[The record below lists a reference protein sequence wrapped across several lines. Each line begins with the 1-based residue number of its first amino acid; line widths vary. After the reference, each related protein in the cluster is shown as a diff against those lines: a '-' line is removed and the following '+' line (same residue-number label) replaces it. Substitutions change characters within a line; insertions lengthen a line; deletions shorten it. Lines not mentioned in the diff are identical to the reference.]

1 MTPPPSDHPARLL
14 IVTPIYPTA
23 DRPEAGA
30 FVWRRVG
37 ALRGTGVEVEVLS
50 FPTYRGSGL
59 RRYAWLLLRG
69 LRITR
74 RPDGVEGHV
83 LLYAGLVALLVARV
97 QRRPLVVYA
106 HGLDV
111 RETAWRSSLHEA
123 AARVVARGAKAV
135 VTNSAAT
142 AAQVA
147 RLGVTAVVVPPGVN
161 FDEFRPR
168 ARAETRR
175 QLRLAEHGLVAV
187 YVGGLSQRKGADVF
201 AAALAQLPGWTGVM
215 IGDGPLR
222 NGLRDTFPGIRLE
235 GAVAPAEVPA
245 WIAAADVAIV
255 PSREEPLGLAAVEAL
270 ACGVPVIASA
280 VGGLTEVIRP
290 NVNGMLVTPG
300 DPSALVE
307 ALQRLEDSSIRL
319 SLADAARD
327 SVADHDLRVTTARMA
342 AIWRAAGVDL

>member
-1 MTPPPSDHPARLL
+1 MRPPASDRPARLL

-23 DRPEAGA
+23 DRPEAGP
-30 FVWRRVG
+30 FVFRRVA
-37 ALRGTGVEVEVLS
+37 ALRQAGVDVEVLS
-50 FPTYRGSGL
+50 FPSYRASGL
-59 RRYAWLLLRG
+59 RRYAGLLVRG

-111 RETAWRSSLHEA
+111 RETARRSRLHAA
-123 AARVVARGAKAV
+123 AARLVAHGARAV

-147 RLGVTAVVVPPGVN
+147 RLGVTATVIPPGVD
-161 FDEFRPR
+161 FEEFHPR
-168 ARAETRR
+168 TRAEARR
-175 QLRLAEHGLVAV
+175 QLRLVEHGLVAV
-187 YVGGLSQRKGADVF
+187 YVGGLSERKGADVF
-201 AAALAQLPGWTGVM
+201 AAALSKLPGWTGMM

-222 NGLRDTFPGIRLE
+222 NALHDTFPGIRLE

-245 WIAAADVAIV
+245 WIAAADVLIV

-280 VGGLTEVIRP
+280 VGGLTEIIKP
-290 NVNGMLVTPG
+290 NVNGLLVGPG
-300 DPSALVE
+300 DPSALVA
-307 ALQRLEDSSIRL
+307 ALERLEDDEVRQR
-319 SLADAARD
+319 LADAARD
-327 SVADHDLRVTTARMA
+327 SVADHDLRVTTAQMA
-342 AIWRAAGVDL
+342 AIWRTVGVDL